1 MKQFVAATILLS
13 AINPAFS
20 QDWHPVG
27 SCCEPP
33 YPSNYIVQELR
44 VIEIQPGKKVLYIWR
59 QQFSEAA
66 KRQAI
71 AEGNWTYPDNPG
83 WTPEF
88 IVGPYLADCVN
99 RIFFQ
104 VYTSGSKVTMQPRGK
119 FGGGSFPGKACSLAD
134 FEGLE
139 D

>member
-66 KRQAI
+66 KR
-71 AEGNWTYPDNPG
+71 
-83 WTPEF
+83 PEF